1 MWPRR
6 LEWPEAPACGTR
18 HAGEQTTAVQHDQP
32 FVAFVV
38 FGAKLGKMV
47 MSSTKRHTALAYS
60 GRFLPLA
67 RHALLQ
73 QKKKT
78 KPHRLLVSVSSV
90 SRLTFPPFAFCL
102 FLSCLNASKAW
113 SCHGSDAPGLD
124 SRALEGI
131 VRGPRAIQGLAF
143 WWRASAP
150 SAFGNKAAGRAP
162 ARPNERQD

>member
-1 MWPRR
+1 MARSPCLWYPPCRR
-6 LEWPEAPACGTR
+6 ANDSGAARSAICCVCCVWGKVGKNGDVFNKTPHCTCLFGKVSPTRSARAPPT
-18 HAGEQTTAVQHDQP
+18 
-32 FVAFVV
+32 
-38 FGAKLGKMV
+38 
-47 MSSTKRHTALAYS
+47 
-60 GRFLPLA
+60 
-67 RHALLQ
+67 
-73 QKKKT
+73 KKKT